1 MSLPTQKISKAYTAF
16 LSKLESSAFS
26 PLKIRGII
34 ERVVENKCG
43 HLEGFKEIGTTSI
56 AALAVILLIGIILIP
71 ARQFAKREAS
81 LNRQEKVLTQS
92 MWAVDLDSEILAH
105 ERLTHAHLQQANAML
120 WDLAYLL
127 TMNTSYTLWTTVD
140 SPYES
145 VNALAFSSDGKY
157 LASVGDDQLVRVFG
171 IMRKCTLVW
180 QHRELSKLTA
190 VQWRTQDL
198 FIGSLEGELVAYS
211 PIGSSKRSGE
221 VAIIARTGSWYY
233 QDQIPRPSFGYTD
246 NDDKPELIAT
256 GAYYIDNEGGSNM
269 DRSYNLNT
277 RSRVQAWG
285 PAEKIGFFTISPDH
299 TGITST
305 NICSGLD
312 WLKITTGKFKK
323 ISTTF
328 KVQSRESNIP
338 LLVIFINKGR
348 AVLMATAKGY
358 AIIFDTKEG
367 QRQQVLKHGNNHT
380 WITALAYMHM
390 VGNSQIIATG
400 DGNCAKRTQIHLWI
414 QHASG
419 RNPTE
424 TAAGSMV
431 WTHAAAQLAT
441 ISICLVRNILTLA
454 GAVLVVSAF
463 VEYHYPDSVD
473 HLAMPS
479 SIRLYLIYGGN
490 NRPSVSKPDSVVMHM
505 PHQLPNDDLHHGT
518 IQIDATSASPSSS
531 QSATCSEGIM
541 AVLGRL
547 F

>member
-1 MSLPTQKISKAYTAF
+1 
-16 LSKLESSAFS
+16 
-26 PLKIRGII
+26 
-34 ERVVENKCG
+34 
-43 HLEGFKEIGTTSI
+43 
-56 AALAVILLIGIILIP
+56 
-71 ARQFAKREAS
+71 
-81 LNRQEKVLTQS
+81 
-92 MWAVDLDSEILAH
+92 
-105 ERLTHAHLQQANAML
+105 
-120 WDLAYLL
+120 
-127 TMNTSYTLWTTVD
+127 MNTSYTLWTTVD

-145 VNALAFSSDGKY
+145 VNALTFSSDGKY
-157 LASVGDDQLVRVFG
+157 LASVGDDQLVRVFD
-171 IMRKCTLVW
+171 ITRKCTLVW

-211 PIGSSKRSGE
+211 PIGHWLISPRREVIHKFSGPVFCIEFSPTDAQVLVCAGGE
-221 VAIIARTGSWYY
+221 VAIIARTGSGSWYY

-246 NDDKPELIAT
+246 NDDEPELIAT
-256 GAYYIDNEGGSNM
+256 GAYYIDNGNSCIIG
-269 DRSYNLNT
+269 YLHH
-277 RSRVQAWG
+277 G
-285 PAEKIGFFTISPDH
+285 FCGFFAISPDH
-299 TGITST
+299 TGIAST
-305 NICSGLD
+305 NIRSGLD

-328 KVQSRESNIP
+328 EVQSRESNIP
-338 LLVIFINKGR
+338 LPVIFINKGR
-348 AVLMATAKGY
+348 VVLMATAKGY

-367 QRQQVLKHGNNHT
+367 QRQQVLKHGNDNIDHT
-380 WITALAYMHM
+380 WITALAYTHT

-400 DGNCAKRTQIHLWI
+400 DGNCAKWTQIRLWI

-479 SIRLYLIYGGN
+479 SIQPYLIYGGN
-490 NRPSVSKPDSVVMHM
+490 NRPSVSEPDSVVMHM
-505 PHQLPNDDLHHGT
+505 PHQSPNDDLHHGT
-518 IQIDATSASPSSS
+518 IQIDATSTSPSSS
-531 QSATCSEGIM
+531 QSATHSEGIM
-541 AVLGRL
+541 AVLG
-547 F
+547 